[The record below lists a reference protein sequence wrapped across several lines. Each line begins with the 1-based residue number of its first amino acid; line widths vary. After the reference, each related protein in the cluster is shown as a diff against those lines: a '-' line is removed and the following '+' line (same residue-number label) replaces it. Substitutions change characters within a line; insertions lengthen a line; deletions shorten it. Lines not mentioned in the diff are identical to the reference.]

1 MSEISKIDKLK
12 EYAADLLPI
21 DAIAILLEIDELLLR
36 ELISDHTSEASKAY
50 YFGQAETIAAI
61 HKQEVELAKA
71 GSPLAVEN
79 VADYI
84 IEQKTSENG

>member
-1 MSEISKIDKLK
+1 MINIDKLK

-21 DAIAILLEIDELLLR
+21 ETIAILLNVDELLLR
-36 ELISDHTSEASKAY
+36 EAISDRATDISGAY
-50 YFGQAETIAAI
+50 YLGQAETIAAI
-61 HKQEVELAKA
+61 RKQEVELAKA

-79 VADYI
+79 VALYI

>member
-1 MSEISKIDKLK
+1 MNIEKLK
-12 EYAADLLPI
+12 ELAADLLPI
-21 DAIAILLEIDELLLR
+21 ETISILLDVDELILR
-36 ELISDHTSEASKAY
+36 EVISDRTSEASRAY
-50 YFGQAETIAAI
+50 YLGQAETIAAI
-61 HKQEVELAKA
+61 RKQEVELAKA

>member
-1 MSEISKIDKLK
+1 MTDIDKLK

-21 DAIAILLEIDELLLR
+21 ETIAVLLDVEEILLR
-36 ELISDHTSEASKAY
+36 EAIFDRSTDVSRAY
-50 YFGQAETIAAI
+50 FRGQAETIAAI
-61 HKQEVELAKA
+61 RKQEVELAKA

-79 VADYI
+79 VAGYI